1 MAMASITDV
10 AKHAGVSVT
19 TVSKVI
25 NNYSD
30 VSEKTRKKVNESI
43 RLLRYE
49 PNVVARGLV
58 KKRSWTIGILLH
70 NIMTNPFVS
79 ELMTGMQKA
88 LESSGYD
95 LLHLTADFNDPDYSV
110 VRHCSS
116 RNVDGMVVF
125 GVGRDN
131 KIGVD
136 LVQAEL
142 PTMFV
147 DTDLIGKRAGY
158 ITADNQNGILQV
170 MEHLYELGH
179 RRIAFVSGYLGYVAG
194 RMRFEGYQ
202 QGLRQFDLPYYSN
215 YVEICNFDI
224 AGGYG
229 ATQNLLK
236 LPDRPTAIVC
246 TSDVMAIGV
255 MNAIADAG
263 LRVPDDISV
272 VGFDNTALASIVK
285 PGLTTVNQNIVSIG
299 QRVINQLIELVENPE
314 HSPPVLVEDV
324 ELIVRHSTAAPR
336 QN

>member
-1 MAMASITDV
+1 MASITDV

-25 NNYSD
+25 NNYTD

-58 KKRSWTIGILLH
+58 KRRSWTIGILLH

-79 ELMTGMQKA
+79 ELMAGMQKA

-95 LLHLTADFNDPDYSV
+95 LLHLTANFNDPDYSV

-125 GVGRDN
+125 GVSRDH
-131 KIGVD
+131 KIGMD
-136 LVQAEL
+136 LVKAEL

-147 DTDLIGKRAGY
+147 DTDLIGRRAGY
-158 ITADNQNGILQV
+158 ITADNRNGILQV

-179 RRIAFVSGYLGYVAG
+179 RKIAFISGYLGYVAG
-194 RMRFEGYQ
+194 RTRFEGYQ

-224 AGGYG
+224 NGGYG
-229 ATQNLLK
+229 AMQNLLK
-236 LPDRPTAIVC
+236 LSDRPTAIVC

-255 MNAIADAG
+255 MNAVADAG

-272 VGFDNTALASIVK
+272 VGFDNTAFASIVN

-299 QRVINQLIELVENPE
+299 ARVIKQLIELVENPDQ
-314 HSPPVLVEDV
+314 SPPVLVEEV
-324 ELIVRHSTAAPR
+324 ELIIRQSTAAPR
-336 QN
+336 